1 MALNS
6 MKMILV
12 LGVLAVSTAKAN
24 DTASIQASSDYL
36 TVKSREVTRIN
47 VDKMNQEVRERLSFS
62 DLEQMSIETPA
73 STKGV
78 VSAANVGKVIAVAKD
93 LVALGESIY
102 TLVQKGKPS
111 NKTTSAPISVIPKE
125 GGSYIDI
132 FDTENWSSPRKNT
145 YEITYK
151 NYFGME
157 VVKYRY
163 SVIFSYG
170 GSYKGKGAY
179 LTAAQIIPES
189 VNTLYGYTFSATM
202 KLNGITNHGTKE
214 NPIAGAIMAMEY
226 TVETVLQ
233 ASLQNDSYHI
243 TGRGAFKQL

>member
-6 MKMILV
+6 FKMILV
-12 LGVLAVSTAKAN
+12 LGVLAVGSA
-24 DTASIQASSDYL
+24 QASTKADTNTEYL
-36 TVKSREVTRIN
+36 TIKSKEISRIN
-47 VDKMNQEVRERLSFS
+47 VDVLNQEVRERLSFS
-62 DLEQMSIETPA
+62 DLEHMTIETPA
-73 STKGV
+73 SSKGM
-78 VSAANVGKVIAVAKD
+78 VSVANVGQVIAVAKD

-132 FDTENWSSPRKNT
+132 FETENWSAPRRNT
-145 YEITYK
+145 YEIVYK

-170 GSYKGKGAY
+170 GKYKGKGAY
-179 LTAAQIIPES
+179 LTAAQIVPES
-189 VNTLYGYTFSATM
+189 INTLYGYTFSATM

-214 NPIAGAIMAMEY
+214 YPIAGAIMAMEY

-233 ASLQNDSYHI
+233 ASLTTDSYHI
-243 TGRGAFKQL
+243 TGRGGFKQL

>member
-6 MKMILV
+6 FKMILV
-12 LGVLAVSTAKAN
+12 LGVLAVGSAQA
-24 DTASIQASSDYL
+24 DTSAETNNEYL
-36 TVKSREVTRIN
+36 TIKSKEVSRIN
-47 VDKMNQEVRERLSFS
+47 VDALNQEVRERLSFS
-62 DLEQMSIETPA
+62 DLEHMTIDTPT
-73 STKGV
+73 SSKGM
-78 VSAANVGKVIAVAKD
+78 VSAANVGQVIAVAKD

-132 FDTENWSSPRKNT
+132 FDTENWSMPRKNT
-145 YEITYK
+145 YEIIYK

-179 LTAAQIIPES
+179 LTAAQIVPES
-189 VNTLYGYTFSATM
+189 INTLYGYTFSATM
-202 KLNGITNHGTKE
+202 KLNGITNHGTKDS
-214 NPIAGAIMAMEY
+214 PIAGAIMAMEY

-233 ASLQNDSYHI
+233 ASLETDSYHI
-243 TGRGAFKQL
+243 TGRGGFKQL

>member
-12 LGVLAVSTAKAN
+12 LGVLAVGSVQASTAEAN
-24 DTASIQASSDYL
+24 NEYL
-36 TVKSREVTRIN
+36 TIKSKEITRIN
-47 VDKMNQEVRERLSFS
+47 VDPLNQEVRERLSFS
-62 DLEQMSIETPA
+62 DLEQMSVDTPT
-73 STKGV
+73 SSKGV
-78 VSAANVGKVIAVAKD
+78 VSVANVGKVIAVAKD

-132 FDTENWSSPRKNT
+132 FDTENWSAPRKNT
-145 YEITYK
+145 YEIIYK

-179 LTAAQIIPES
+179 LTAAQIVPVSI
-189 VNTLYGYTFSATM
+189 NTLYGYTFSATM

-233 ASLQNDSYHI
+233 ASLTTDSYHI
-243 TGRGAFKQL
+243 TGRGGFKQL

>member
-6 MKMILV
+6 FKMILV
-12 LGVLAVSTAKAN
+12 LGVLAVGSA
-24 DTASIQASSDYL
+24 QASSAEANTEYL
-36 TVKSREVTRIN
+36 TIKSKEITRIN
-47 VDKMNQEVRERLSFS
+47 VDVLNQEVRERLSFS

-78 VSAANVGKVIAVAKD
+78 VSVANVGKVIAVAKD

-125 GGSYIDI
+125 GSSPIDI
-132 FDTENWSSPRKNT
+132 FDTENWSAPRKNT